1 MSTRLSTRG
10 VNMGWRDRV
19 DKSFANI
26 GGIANRDQ
34 KLKTEKERKEGPKVF
49 FSYPSHNSHYSQ
61 NPKDRTR
68 VDRKTGSEIPAPVP
82 AGMGPEYERIWNQAW
97 KLAEWIDDQATAPI
111 EERRAR
117 LPELNKLRARMEE
130 IEKAGAQIPAGLDPE
145 PLTAGAWIKW
155 ESNTTT
161 TRDRTPDT
169 GMIKHP
175 AIVREQ

>member
-1 MSTRLSTRG
+1 MGGYLERLKEKKCQG
-10 VNMGWRDRV
+10 EVLP
-19 DKSFANI
+19 
-26 GGIANRDQ
+26 
-34 KLKTEKERKEGPKVF
+34 KLPKVKKDENMPTGGTAKTAKRAF
-49 FSYPSHNSHYSQ
+49 DSKDSGWGGHISETMPSPS
-61 NPKDRTR
+61 
-68 VDRKTGSEIPAPVP
+68 P

-97 KLAEWIDDQATAPI
+97 KLAEWIDDQSAAPI

-117 LPELNKLRARMEE
+117 LPELNKLRARMAE